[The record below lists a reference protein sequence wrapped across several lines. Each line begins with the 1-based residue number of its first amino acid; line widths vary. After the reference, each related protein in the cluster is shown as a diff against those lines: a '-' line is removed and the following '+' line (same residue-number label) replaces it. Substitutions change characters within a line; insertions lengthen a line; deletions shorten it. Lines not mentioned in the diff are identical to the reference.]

1 MATAPERPADTRV
14 HLRALLIAV
23 GLYGAAALVWFLG
36 PLWTIAGTAP
46 LASERSRG
54 AAIAAVLALYA
65 AQALWRTLRAGRVNR
80 RLLDR
85 LAAPAETAA
94 VAPGAGEVALLGQ
107 RFTEAMSVLRRR
119 RLGGARAGW
128 SWLSRRPYV
137 YELPW
142 YILIGAPGAGK
153 TTTIVNSG
161 LQFPLADAGAPKA
174 VAGAGGTRHCDWWFT
189 DQAVLIDTA
198 GRYTTQDSY
207 READRAAWHGFLD
220 LLVQHRPRQPINGAI
235 LTLSATDLLQPN
247 ADKRAALAREMRARI
262 EELRER
268 LGIRFPVY
276 VMVTK
281 TDLLAGFA
289 EFFADFDKDER
300 AQVWGVT
307 FPLDGDA
314 DAAARQVRLGAEL
327 AALEKTLNECL
338 FERLRDERDRER
350 RAAIFAFPQQW
361 RVLRDAL
368 IEMVAATFDAA
379 DLAAQPPLRGVYFT
393 SATQEGSPV
402 DRALGGLARAMG
414 LAHRV
419 LPAQRPTGKSF
430 FVTRLLREVIIGE
443 ATLAGTN
450 RAWEKR
456 RAWLHAGTVAASALV
471 AAGVIVAGALAYAD
485 GRAWLARADAAAV
498 ALRAQ
503 AATVRSAPPG
513 DLATMVPLLDAVR
526 ALEHDVRVPATG
538 RAAWAS
544 AGLDPR
550 PAVAAV
556 TQDVY
561 HHLLR
566 DTLLPRLAA
575 RLEQRLAAGTAEPVQ
590 HLYEALKGYLMLFGG
605 KQFDAAA
612 LRSILAADWEGDGA
626 RALPTILRKALR
638 EHLDRLLATGEV
650 GAPSLADAQL
660 VARTRALVAG
670 VPLIDRVYSR
680 LRQSALADAAAGF
693 SIEGAGGAST
703 ARVLARASGAP
714 LAEPAPA
721 WLGQAARRQGGLRPA
736 VQTVL
741 RQFEQEAPWVLQPER
756 SAALDDA
763 ARARLVEQVEARHAG
778 EARQHWTAL
787 LADLRLV
794 PVASLAAL
802 AEQAQLLSRPD
813 SPLLAVLNGV
823 LREAGLEADGEPF
836 VSLRAYAQGQPTGF
850 EAVHAALGR
859 LAGQLTAL
867 DDAVTRKTAL
877 PTHDALRE
885 LAQLLPRTPEPVQ
898 SLLQQLH
905 GGASTISLA
914 ALREPLNR
922 QLASEVVPLC
932 SRTIEGRYPFVRGAT
947 QDSARDDFVRVFAP
961 GGAID
966 GFFQRQLAGLVDA
979 DAQSARTPPIGNEA
993 WQAFQRAQAIRQAFF
1008 AGGTRQV
1015 DVRLQ
1020 LRPLEFDPGIGQLL
1034 LDVDGQT
1041 LRFTRDSRAAQT
1053 LVWPGSAGPGRLT
1066 VQAAAPGAPPG
1077 AGYAFEGPWA
1087 LLRLFERV
1095 RVEPGASNA
1104 VAQVRFDIEGRRARF
1119 EVRSAGGVLPIA
1131 LDLEQ
1136 FQCPKKL

>member
-1 MATAPERPADTRV
+1 MASPDHRPPDTRV
-14 HLRALLIAV
+14 HLRALLIAI

-36 PLWTIAGTAP
+36 PLWTFQGTAP
-46 LASERSRG
+46 LASERARG
-54 AAIAAVLALYA
+54 ATIAAVLALYA
-65 AQALWRTLRAGRVNR
+65 AQALWRALRAGRVNR

-85 LAAPAETAA
+85 LAVADAS
-94 VAPGAGEVALLGQ
+94 APGAGEVALLGQ
-107 RFTEAMSVLRRR
+107 RFAEAVAVLRSR
-119 RLGGARAGW
+119 RLGGARKGFG
-128 SWLSRRPYV
+128 WLSRRPYV

-142 YILIGAPGAGK
+142 YVLIGAPGAGK

-161 LQFPLADAGAPKA
+161 LQFPLAEAGAPKA

-189 DQAVLIDTA
+189 EQAVLIDTA

-220 LLVQHRPRQPINGAI
+220 LLAQHRPRQPINGAI
-235 LTLSATDLLQPN
+235 LTLSVTDLLQPS

-262 EELRER
+262 EELRAR

-314 DAAARQVRLGAEL
+314 DAPARQARLGAEL
-327 AALEKTLNECL
+327 AALEKTLHEYL

-368 IEMVAATFDAA
+368 AEMVAATFDSA

-419 LPAQRPTGKSF
+419 LPAQRPSGKSF
-430 FVTRLLREVIIGE
+430 FVTRLLRDVIIGE
-443 ATLAGTN
+443 AALAGTN
-450 RAWEKR
+450 RTWERR
-456 RAWLHAGTVAASALV
+456 RALLHTGTVAASALV
-471 AAGVIVAGALAYAD
+471 ASGVIAAGALAYAD
-485 GRAWLARADAAAV
+485 GRVWLARTDAATR

-503 AATVRSAPPG
+503 AATVRGAAPA
-513 DLATMVPLLDAVR
+513 DLGAMVPLLDAVR
-526 ALEHDVRVPATG
+526 ALERDVRTPTAS
-538 RAAWAS
+538 RAAWAPP
-544 AGLDPR
+544 GLDPR
-550 PAVAAV
+550 PAVGAV

-566 DTLLPRLAA
+566 DALLPRLAA
-575 RLEQRLAAGTAEPVQ
+575 RLEQRLAAGAAEPVQ
-590 HLYEALKGYLMLFGG
+590 HLYEALKAYLMLFGG

-612 LRSILAADWEGDGA
+612 LRAILVADWEGDGA
-626 RALPTILRKALR
+626 RALPAALRKALR

-650 GAPSLADAQL
+650 GAPSQADAQL

-670 VPLIDRVYSR
+670 VPLVERVYSR
-680 LRQSALADAAAGF
+680 LRQSAPANAAGGF
-693 SIEGAGGAST
+693 SIESTGGASA

-721 WLGQAARRQGGLRPA
+721 WLGQSVRRQGGLQSA

-756 SAALDDA
+756 ATSLDEA
-763 ARARLVEQVEARHAG
+763 ARARLVGQIEARHAT
-778 EARQHWTAL
+778 EAREHWTAL

-794 PVASLAAL
+794 RAGSLAGL

-813 SPLLAVLNGV
+813 SPLLAVLSGV
-823 LREAGLEADGEPF
+823 LREVGPEADVEPF
-836 VSLRAYAQGQPTGF
+836 VSLRAYAQGQPAGF
-850 EAVHAALGR
+850 QPVHTVLGH
-859 LAGQLTAL
+859 LANELAAL
-867 DDAVTRKTAL
+867 DDAVTRKAAL
-877 PTHDALRE
+877 PAQGALRE
-885 LAQLLPRTPEPVQ
+885 LAQTLPQLPEPVQ
-898 SLLQQLH
+898 TLLQQLH
-905 GGASTISLA
+905 ADTAAISLA

-922 QLASEVVPLC
+922 QLAGEVAPLC
-932 SRTIEGRYPFVRGAT
+932 GRTVEGRYPFVRNAA
-947 QDSARDDFVRVFAP
+947 QDSTRDDFARVFAP
-961 GGAID
+961 GAAID
-966 GFFQRQLAGLVDA
+966 GFYQRQLASLIDA
-979 DAQSARTPPIGNEA
+979 GAPSARASPIAGDA
-993 WQAFQRAQAIRQAFF
+993 RQAFQRAQSIRQAFF
-1008 AGGTRQV
+1008 ADGARQV

-1020 LRPLEFDPGIGQLL
+1020 LRLLELDPGLGQLL
-1034 LDVDGQT
+1034 IDVDGQT
-1041 LRFTRDSRAAQT
+1041 LRFARDSRGVQT
-1053 LVWPGSAGPGRLT
+1053 LAWPGSAGPGRLT
-1066 VQAAAPGAPPG
+1066 LQAAAPGAPPG
-1077 AGYAFEGPWA
+1077 AGYSFDGPWS

-1095 RVEPGASNA
+1095 RIEPGASNA
-1104 VAQVRFDIEGRRARF
+1104 VAQVVFDIEGRRARF
-1119 EVRSAGGVLPIA
+1119 EVRSASGVLPIA